1 MKNLKENN
9 TEATMKAVGF
19 IKSRKSDD
27 KIMNMAAAMYKVA
40 GELDVDMLEVI
51 VDPGVSAD
59 IDRESIDELYSYIE
73 NKDVDV
79 VFIQSMASI
88 TNDADDFVKFLYFLD
103 AHDMLIV
110 DMEQG
115 ARPLIPI
122 YK

>member
-1 MKNLKENN
+1 MRNLKENN
-9 TEATMKAVGF
+9 TGGTVKAVGF

-27 KIMNMAAAMYKVA
+27 KIMNMAATMYKVA
-40 GELDVDMLEVI
+40 GELDVVMLEVI
-51 VDPGVSAD
+51 VDAGASAD

-73 NKDVDV
+73 NKDFDV

-88 TNDADDFVKFLYFLD
+88 TNDVDDFVKFLCFLE

-115 ARPLIPI
+115 ARP
-122 YK
+122 